1 MRCILLLLLAI
12 TPMLQ
17 SQIQYPFSGVGK
29 DNDIAAYWYNVPKDS
44 LVLKV
49 MGQAVPFQSTLEVYA
64 ESPADSF
71 TVSLVARG
79 RNGTSIFSGTYLLK
93 KTGAEPPVRVQRKG
107 RFFKIIIPVPYR
119 AEPPTTIEV
128 TIGAGSIHR
137 TKNVECRYHKLS
149 GSISDFEG
157 RPFRAA
163 VLVRPDDFDGSAGVW
178 SDADGKYSILLPER
192 IYSNMF
198 VDDESYGMQTAEAW
212 GWHLI
217 MDGDQSLDIKVGT
230 GEVYNLNVWP
240 NNGGSRTYFISFRPM
255 SVFFYHNR
263 TPSTSVVI
271 EGKSHELLDVAA
283 RLTSKE
289 ITVKFNGEVVPIV
302 STQLYYEWT
311 SGRVMPAYL
320 LQVSREGLEN
330 IGKQTVVVEY
340 HSESDVKGQK
350 VVHTSM
356 GVFQLYPNFTGLS
369 FYWNR
374 HRSHFVLSFWSHARC
389 DSLRMVF
396 IGQLVQTTR

>member
-1 MRCILLLLLAI
+1 MRRLLLLFLVI

-17 SQIQYPFSGVGK
+17 AQIQYPFSGGGN

-44 LVLKV
+44 LVIKV

-64 ESPADSF
+64 EAPADSF
-71 TVSLVARG
+71 TVSLAARG
-79 RNGTSIFSGTYLLK
+79 RGGTSIFSGTYLVK
-93 KTGAEPPVRVQRKG
+93 NAGTESPARVQRKG
-107 RFFKIIIPVPYR
+107 KFFKMIVPVPYQT
-119 AEPPTTIEV
+119 EPPV
-128 TIGAGSIHR
+128 TIGVTINAGSIHR
-137 TKNVECRYHKLS
+137 TKLVECRYHELS
-149 GSISDFEG
+149 GRITDFNG
-157 RPFRAA
+157 KGFRAA

-178 SDADGKYSILLPER
+178 SDADGNYSILLPER

-198 VDDESYGMQTAEAW
+198 VDDESYGIQTAEAW

-217 MDGDQSLDIKVGT
+217 MDGDQSLDFKVGT

-240 NNGGSRTYFISFRPM
+240 NNGGSKTYFLSFRPM

-263 TPSTSVVI
+263 PPLTSVVL

-289 ITVKFNGEVVPIV
+289 ISVKFNGKEAPIV
-302 STQLYYEWT
+302 STQMYYEWT
-311 SGRVMPAYL
+311 SGKLMPAYL

-340 HSESDVKGQK
+340 HSESDVNGQK

-369 FYWNR
+369 FY
-374 HRSHFVLSFWSHARC
+374 
-389 DSLRMVF
+389 
-396 IGQLVQTTR
+396 